1 MARPREFEVGEV
13 LSKARS
19 VFAAQ
24 GYKGTSVDE
33 LVKATGLMRGS
44 IYKAFGSKRNLFVL
58 VLAEAAYDFQ
68 KTEVNLDILTVALM
82 DLAAHDKEIR
92 LICQAI
98 VGENNASFSKILG
111 NNLIAKIKEK

>member
-1 MARPREFEVGEV
+1 MARPRKFEVAEV
-13 LSKARS
+13 LSKARN

-24 GYKGTSVDE
+24 GYNGTSVDE
-33 LVKATGLMRGS
+33 LVRATGLMRGS

-58 VLAEAAYDFQ
+58 ILADIARDFQ

-82 DLAAHDKEIR
+82 DLAADDKEIR

-98 VGENNASFSKILG
+98 VGENRARYSNLLG
-111 NNLIAKIKEK
+111 KNLIAKIKEK